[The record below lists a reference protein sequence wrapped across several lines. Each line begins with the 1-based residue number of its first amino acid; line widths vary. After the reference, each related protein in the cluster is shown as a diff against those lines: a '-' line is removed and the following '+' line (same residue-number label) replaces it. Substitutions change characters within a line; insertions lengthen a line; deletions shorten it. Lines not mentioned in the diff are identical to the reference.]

1 MKMRRK
7 RRRRSKKGGKDLFVR
22 EESFP
27 SLAKRG
33 EGRFTDSCLFNEETP
48 NHANFAMVLSGTGRI
63 EHG

>member
-1 MKMRRK
+1 M
-7 RRRRSKKGGKDLFVR
+7 GGKDLFVR